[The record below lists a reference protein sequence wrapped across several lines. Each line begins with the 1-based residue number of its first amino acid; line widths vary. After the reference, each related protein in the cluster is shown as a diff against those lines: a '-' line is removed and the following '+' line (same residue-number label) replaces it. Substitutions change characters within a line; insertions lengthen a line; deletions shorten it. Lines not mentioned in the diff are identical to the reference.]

1 MARFAPEIVMAAAA
15 YVYWRLLQVALRA
28 LSRRRGWAALRLWV
42 PLAMAALGLATALVS
57 ELSYFLIGGPWDRT
71 AQNALLVLMLA
82 NFPVLALDFLLGW
95 YPPDQVNSRMALLEA
110 GCAFWAL
117 WYGIV
122 WMAERRAAGE
132 VKLSIRS

>member
-1 MARFAPEIVMAAAA
+1 
-15 YVYWRLLQVALRA
+15 
-28 LSRRRGWAALRLWV
+28 
-42 PLAMAALGLATALVS
+42 LAS

-71 AQNALLVLMLA
+71 AQYGLLALMLA
-82 NFPVLALDFLLGW
+82 NFPVLALDYLLGW
-95 YPPDQVNSRMALLEA
+95 YPPDQVNSWMALLEA

-132 VKLSIRS
+132 VKLSIRP